1 MKLIVMKFGGTS
13 VGSIKKIKNVANIV
27 EKQLNNKK
35 LIVVLSAM
43 SGVTNKMQKY
53 IDEIESNEIIEN
65 DLILT
70 SGEAVSVGLL
80 SAILKKRNI
89 KSIPLLG
96 WQIPIITDSNHQKAK
111 ILNIDKARIDKY
123 SIEWDSFKKIT
134 NSYEY
139 IHTHLPNLKYS
150 ISKLKP
156 LSRAFY
162 KLWEILTV
170 FDIASNKNLT
180 CATLAEGPGGFI
192 EAISNI
198 RQNSNDTYYGIT
210 LQSNNNNNDI
220 PNWKKLNLLNKKNI
234 KLEYGIDNT
243 GNILKLENLI
253 YEHHDEKNDS
263 AIIASILHAIDFI
276 KNNKIN
282 AIVTNPVNKNSLK
295 HNKRQYNGQTELF
308 ADIFNSNQEVML
320 LTSDEMRVIPLT
332 RHIPISLI
340 PSSINKK
347 LIIDTTIVGIESLK
361 KYFNIAEP
369 KVAITGLNPHA
380 GDNGLIGSEEIEII
394 TPAVEYLQKQSHSV
408 SGPLSADSLFHDTS
422 LRKYDLIVCM
432 YHDQALI
439 PIKARSLYSAVNVT
453 LGLDIIRTSPDHGT
467 GYDIANKFIA
477 DESSLIEAL
486 ILAEKMIKPHVK

>member
-1 MKLIVMKFGGTS
+1 MGDPAGISAEIT
-13 VGSIKKIKNVANIV
+13 IKSW
-27 EKQLNNKK
+27 L
-35 LIVVLSAM
+35 LRRS
-43 SGVTNKMQKY
+43 KY
-53 IDEIESNEIIEN
+53 IPPFVFFGSNKLLLKRAREMGLNIETKIIQDFQNFEP
-65 DLILT
+65 
-70 SGEAVSVGLL
+70 EHF
-80 SAILKKRNI
+80 LKF
-89 KSIPLLG
+89 IPVFE
-96 WQIPIITDSNHQKAK
+96 IPIFD
-111 ILNIDKARIDKY
+111 
-123 SIEWDSFKKIT
+123 E
-134 NSYEY
+134 
-139 IHTHLPNLKYS
+139 
-150 ISKLKP
+150 KLG
-156 LSRAFY
+156 LY
-162 KLWEILTV
+162 
-170 FDIASNKNLT
+170 
-180 CATLAEGPGGFI
+180 
-192 EAISNI
+192 
-198 RQNSNDTYYGIT
+198 
-210 LQSNNNNNDI
+210 
-220 PNWKKLNLLNKKNI
+220 
-234 KLEYGIDNT
+234 
-243 GNILKLENLI
+243 
-253 YEHHDEKNDS
+253 DEKNDS

-308 ADIFNSNQEVML
+308 ADIFNSNQQVML
-320 LTSDEMRVIPLT
+320 LTSDEMKVIPLT

-361 KYFNIAEP
+361 KYFNIAKP

-394 TPAVEYLQKQSHSV
+394 TPAVEYLQKQSHFV
-408 SGPLSADSLFHDTS
+408 SGPLSADSLFHDSS

>member
-1 MKLIVMKFGGTS
+1 MGDPAGISAEIT
-13 VGSIKKIKNVANIV
+13 IKSW
-27 EKQLNNKK
+27 L
-35 LIVVLSAM
+35 LRRS
-43 SGVTNKMQKY
+43 KY
-53 IDEIESNEIIEN
+53 IPPFVFFGSNK
-65 DLILT
+65 
-70 SGEAVSVGLL
+70 LL
-80 SAILKKRNI
+80 LKRAREM
-89 KSIPLLG
+89 G
-96 WQIPIITDSNHQKAK
+96 
-111 ILNIDKARIDKY
+111 LNI
-123 SIEWDSFKKIT
+123 ETKIIQDFQ
-134 NSYEY
+134 NFEPE
-139 IHTHLPNLKYS
+139 HFLKF
-150 ISKLKP
+150 IP
-156 LSRAFY
+156 
-162 KLWEILTV
+162 V
-170 FDIASNKNLT
+170 FDIPIFD
-180 CATLAEGPGGFI
+180 E
-192 EAISNI
+192 
-198 RQNSNDTYYGIT
+198 
-210 LQSNNNNNDI
+210 
-220 PNWKKLNLLNKKNI
+220 KLGL
-234 KLEYGIDNT
+234 Y
-243 GNILKLENLI
+243 
-253 YEHHDEKNDS
+253 DEKNDS

-308 ADIFNSNQEVML
+308 ADIFNSNQQVML
-320 LTSDEMRVIPLT
+320 LTSDEMKVIPLT

-408 SGPLSADSLFHDTS
+408 SGPLSADSLFHDIS

>member
-1 MKLIVMKFGGTS
+1 MGDPAGISAEIT
-13 VGSIKKIKNVANIV
+13 IKSWM
-27 EKQLNNKK
+27 LRR
-35 LIVVLSAM
+35 S
-43 SGVTNKMQKY
+43 KY
-53 IDEIESNEIIEN
+53 IPPFIFFGSNK
-65 DLILT
+65 
-70 SGEAVSVGLL
+70 LL
-80 SAILKKRNI
+80 LKRAREM
-89 KSIPLLG
+89 G
-96 WQIPIITDSNHQKAK
+96 
-111 ILNIDKARIDKY
+111 LNI
-123 SIEWDSFKKIT
+123 ETKIIQDFQ
-134 NSYEY
+134 NFE
-139 IHTHLPNLKYS
+139 PDNFLKF
-150 ISKLKP
+150 IP
-156 LSRAFY
+156 
-162 KLWEILTV
+162 V
-170 FDIASNKNLT
+170 FDIPIFD
-180 CATLAEGPGGFI
+180 E
-192 EAISNI
+192 
-198 RQNSNDTYYGIT
+198 
-210 LQSNNNNNDI
+210 
-220 PNWKKLNLLNKKNI
+220 KLGL
-234 KLEYGIDNT
+234 Y
-243 GNILKLENLI
+243 
-253 YEHHDEKNDS
+253 DEKNDS
-263 AIIASILHAIDFI
+263 AIIDSILHAIDFI

-295 HNKRQYNGQTELF
+295 HHNKQYSGQTELF
-308 ADIFNSNQEVML
+308 ADIFNSNQQVML

-332 RHIPISLI
+332 RHIPVCLI

-361 KYFNIAEP
+361 KYFNIPKP

-408 SGPLSADSLFHDTS
+408 SGPLSADSLFHDSS